1 MARRVQSRQLVGRT
15 DELAALLDAATA
27 AAGGQARTVLISGD
41 AGIGKSRLITEAAA
55 HARSEGFIVALGGCL
70 QLGEVSVAY
79 APLVEALRDL
89 RVQLGEDELDAL
101 AGPGLAEIGAL
112 FGEGDGSTRPP
123 SGSSSLFEHLLAFL
137 TRLGQ
142 RQPVMLVFEDM
153 HWADASTR
161 DLVAFLGRNLRS
173 AAVAL
178 LLSYRA
184 DELHRRHPLRPLVAD
199 LERDPHVERITLE
212 GLDRAEL
219 VSLLGEISDDALPDA
234 AVDELLARSEGNP
247 FYVEELIAA
256 GGMGR
261 GLPATLAD
269 VILGRVA
276 MLSERT
282 QAVLHDAA
290 VLGHEVD
297 DALLA
302 DVTGQPLDVVITALR
317 EAVYDQLLAIDGD
330 ACRFRHALVR
340 EALYDDMLPGER
352 ERMHVAAAQALQT
365 SSRLSEQAR
374 WASIAY
380 HWDAAHDTAQAFE
393 ASVRAGIEAEK
404 VYALADA
411 AEQFE
416 RALRLHDR
424 VPDAD
429 SLAGMTRADLLVR
442 AADAV
447 QASSRT
453 SRAIVLAEAALRELG
468 DDARPEARALVLVRI
483 GLSNWTQHHGAASVA
498 AYEQAVAILDGRPP
512 SRERARALAALGQS
526 LMLRNL
532 YRDAEATLRQAIDIA
547 TQVGARDVEGHAL
560 CSLGP
565 SLAGLGHV
573 DEGLVMVRR
582 ARELSAEFGSDDV
595 SRTYVNE
602 AHSLYIG
609 GRRYDEAAKVAAEGV
624 EYAIQHGQ
632 QSHYGE
638 AIAGNAIAALI
649 CAGRWRDAERV
660 RADPRVPGG
669 DPYLELRFLALLLGQ
684 GRYDEAR
691 RLVRASLDS
700 TADADDVQFRA
711 QALLLAGELVAIDQR
726 WDDARD
732 LVSQALDMASRTD
745 DQFYSAQILGAA
757 MGIEADR
764 AESARGAAERAVADR
779 LAERVRA
786 FPAAV
791 TALGADLLPESR
803 AWLVTADAQHERL
816 LGRDTAAGWAAVADI
831 WDDVGQPH
839 PVAMARYRQA
849 DALLRARG
857 DRDDA
862 ARVARDALRIA
873 ERLGAEPLAA
883 RIRQLA
889 QRGRLELSGAPA
901 ARDPAAALNITP
913 REIDVLRLLA
923 DGRTNRQIG
932 EALFISEKT
941 ASVHVTNLLRKLG
954 VPNRV
959 EAAAIAQ
966 RVGLSGSG

>member
-1 MARRVQSRQLVGRT
+1 MF
-15 DELAALLDAATA
+15 DAATA
-27 AAGGQARTVLISGD
+27 AASGQARTVLISGD

-55 HARSEGFIVALGGCL
+55 QARSEGFIVALGGCL

-112 FGEGDGSTRPP
+112 FGEGEGSTRPP

-184 DELHRRHPLRPLVAD
+184 DELHRRHRLRPLVAD
-199 LERDPHVERITLE
+199 LEREPHVEQIALD

-317 EAVYDQLLAIDGD
+317 EAVYDQLLAIEGD

-352 ERMHVAAAQALQT
+352 ERMHVAAAQAVQT

-380 HWDAAHDTAQAFE
+380 HWDAAHDPPQAFE

-453 SRAIVLAEAALRELG
+453 SRSIVLAEAALRELG
-468 DDARPEARALVLVRI
+468 DDAPPEARALVLVRI

-498 AYEQAVAILDGRPP
+498 AYERAVAILDGRPP

-565 SLAGLGHV
+565 SLAGLGHI
-573 DEGLVMVRR
+573 DEGVTAVRR

-649 CAGRWRDAERV
+649 CAGRWHDAERV

-691 RLVRASLDS
+691 RLVRESLDS
-700 TADADDVQFRA
+700 TAEADDVQFRA
-711 QALLLAGELVAIDQR
+711 QALLLAGELAAIDQR

-757 MGIEADR
+757 MSIEADR
-764 AESARGAAERAVADR
+764 AEATHGGAAERTVADR

-786 FPAAV
+786 FPAVV

-803 AWLVTADAQHERL
+803 AWLATADAQHERL

-831 WDDVGQPH
+831 WDDVGQPY
-839 PVAMARYRQA
+839 PAATARYRQA
-849 DALLRARG
+849 DALLRGRG

-889 QRGRLELSGAPA
+889 QRGRLELSADGAQA
-901 ARDPAAALNITP
+901 VRDPAAALNVTP

>member
-1 MARRVQSRQLVGRT
+1 MYG
-15 DELAALLDAATA
+15 A
-27 AAGGQARTVLISGD
+27 AAAAASGQARTVLVSGD

-55 HARSEGFIVALGGCL
+55 HARAQGFIVALGGCL

-89 RVQLGEDELDAL
+89 RIQLGADELNAL

-112 FGEGDGSTRPP
+112 FGDGGGSARPP

-184 DELHRRHPLRPLVAD
+184 DELHRRHPLRPVVAD
-199 LERDPHVERITLE
+199 LEREPHVERIALD

-234 AVDELLARSEGNP
+234 AVDELLTRSEGNP
-247 FYVEELIAA
+247 FYVEELVAA
-256 GGMGR
+256 GGFGR

-276 MLSERT
+276 TLSERT

-302 DVTGQPLDVVITALR
+302 EVTGQPLDVVITALR
-317 EAVYDQLLAIDGD
+317 EAVYDQLLAIEGD

-340 EALYDDMLPGER
+340 EALYDDLLPGER
-352 ERMHVAAAQALQT
+352 ERMHVAAAEALQA

-380 HWDAAHDTAQAFE
+380 HWDSAHDAPRAFE
-393 ASVRAGIEAEK
+393 ASVRAGIEAEN

-416 RALRLHDR
+416 RALRLRDR

-429 SLAGMTRADLLVR
+429 ALVNLTRADLLIR

-453 SRAIVLAEAALRELG
+453 SRSIVLAEAALRELG
-468 DDARPEARALVLVRI
+468 EDAPPEPRALVLVRI

-498 AYEQAVAILDGRPP
+498 AYERAVAILDGRPP
-512 SRERARALAALGQS
+512 SPERARALSALGQS

-532 YRDAEATLRQAIDIA
+532 YRDAERTLRQAIDIA
-547 TQVGARDVEGHAL
+547 SQVDARAVEGHAL

-565 SLAGLGHV
+565 ALAGLGHI
-573 DEGLVMVRR
+573 DEGLVAVRR
-582 ARELSAEFGSDDV
+582 ARRLSLQFGPPVDV
-595 SRTYVNE
+595 SRAYVNE

-609 GRRYDEAAKVAAEGV
+609 ARYDEAAEVAAEGV
-624 EYAIQHGQ
+624 EYAVQHGQ
-632 QSHYGE
+632 QRHYGE
-638 AIAGNAIAALI
+638 AIAGNAIAALT
-649 CAGRWRDAERV
+649 CAGRWRDAEQV
-660 RADPRVPGG
+660 RADPRVPSG
-669 DPYLELRFLALLLGQ
+669 DPYLELRWLALLLGR
-684 GRYDEAR
+684 GSFDDAH
-691 RLVRASLDS
+691 RLLHESLDA

-711 QALLLAGELVAIDQR
+711 QALMLAGELAAIEQR
-726 WDDARD
+726 WDDARK
-732 LVSQALDMASRTD
+732 LVSQALDKASRTD
-745 DQFYSAQILGAA
+745 DQYYSAQILAAA

-764 AESARGAAERAVADR
+764 AVPAERAVADAAAERAVADA

-791 TALGADLLPESR
+791 EARGGVLLPEAR
-803 AWLVTADAQHERL
+803 AWLATAEAQYERL
-816 LGRDTAAGWAAVADI
+816 LGRDTPAGWAAVAGS

-839 PVAMARYRQA
+839 AAATARSWPA
-849 DALLRARG
+849 AALLRGRG
-857 DRDDA
+857 DRAAA
-862 ARVARDALRIA
+862 ARVARDALRVA

-889 QRGRLELSGAPA
+889 QRGRLELADGHAAP
-901 ARDPAAALNITP
+901 DPAAALNVTP

-923 DGRTNRQIG
+923 DGLTNRQIG
-932 EALFISEKT
+932 AALFISEKT

>member
-1 MARRVQSRQLVGRT
+1 MF
-15 DELAALLDAATA
+15 DAATA
-27 AAGGQARTVLISGD
+27 AASGQARTVLISGD

-55 HARSEGFIVALGGCL
+55 QARSEGFIVALGGCL

-112 FGEGDGSTRPP
+112 FGEGGGSTRTA

-142 RQPVMLVFEDM
+142 RQPVLLVFEDM

-184 DELHRRHPLRPLVAD
+184 DELHRRHPLRPLVTD
-199 LERDPHVERITLE
+199 LEREPHVERIALD

-290 VLGHEVD
+290 VLGHEID

-302 DVTGQPLDVVITALR
+302 DVTAQPLDVVITALR
-317 EAVYDQLLAIDGD
+317 EAVYDQLLAIEGD

-340 EALYDDMLPGER
+340 EALYDDLLPGER
-352 ERMHVAAAQALQT
+352 ERMHVAAALALQT

-380 HWDAAHDTAQAFE
+380 HWDAAHDTPRAYE
-393 ASVRAGIEAEK
+393 ASVQAGIEAEK

-416 RALRLHDR
+416 RALRLRDR

-429 SLAGMTRADLLVR
+429 SLVGMTRADLLVR

-453 SRAIVLAEAALRELG
+453 SRSIVLAEAALRELG
-468 DDARPEARALVLVRI
+468 DDAPPEARALVLVRI

-498 AYEQAVAILDGRPP
+498 AYEQAVAMLDGRPP

-582 ARELSAEFGSDDV
+582 ARELSAGFGSDDV

-691 RLVRASLDS
+691 RLVRESLDS
-700 TADADDVQFRA
+700 TAEADDVQFRA
-711 QALLLAGELVAIDQR
+711 QALLLAGELAAIDQR

-764 AESARGAAERAVADR
+764 AEAARGGAAERAVADR

-791 TALGADLLPESR
+791 TALGADLLPESG
-803 AWLVTADAQHERL
+803 AWLATAEVQHERL

-831 WDDVGQPH
+831 WDDVGQPY
-839 PVAMARYRQA
+839 PAATARYRQA
-849 DALLRARG
+849 DALLRGRG

-889 QRGRLELSGAPA
+889 QRGRLELSADGAQA
-901 ARDPAAALNITP
+901 VRDPAAALNVTP

>member
-1 MARRVQSRQLVGRT
+1 LYG
-15 DELAALLDAATA
+15 A
-27 AAGGQARTVLISGD
+27 AASAANGEARTVLISGD

-55 HARSEGFIVALGGCL
+55 HARAEGFIVALGGCL

-101 AGPGLAEIGAL
+101 AGPGLAEISAL
-112 FGEGDGSTRPP
+112 LGDGDGGTRM
-123 SGSSSLFEHLLAFL
+123 SAGSSSLFEHLLAFL

-142 RQPVMLVFEDM
+142 RQPVMLIFEDM

-184 DELHRRHPLRPLVAD
+184 DELHRRHPLRPVVAD
-199 LERDPHVERITLE
+199 LERDPHVERIALA
-212 GLDRAEL
+212 GLDRGEL
-219 VSLLGEISDDALPDA
+219 VRLLGEISDDTLADA

-247 FYVEELIAA
+247 FYVEELVAA
-256 GGMGR
+256 GGFGR

-276 MLSERT
+276 TLSERT

-290 VLGHEVD
+290 VLGNEVD

-302 DVTGQPLDVVITALR
+302 DVTGQPIEVIITALR
-317 EAVYDQLLAIDGD
+317 EAVYDQLLAIEGD

-340 EALYDDMLPGER
+340 EALYDDLLPGER
-352 ERMHVAAAQALQT
+352 ERMHVAAALALERST
-365 SSRLSEQAR
+365 RLSEQAR

-380 HWDAAHDTAQAFE
+380 HWDAAHDAPRAFE
-393 ASVRAGIEAEK
+393 ASVRAGIEAEN

-424 VPDAD
+424 VPDAE
-429 SLAGMTRADLLVR
+429 SIVGMTRADLLIR
-442 AADAV
+442 TADAV
-447 QASSRT
+447 QASARSVR
-453 SRAIVLAEAALRELG
+453 SIVLGEAALRELG
-468 DDARPEARALVLVRI
+468 DDAPPEQRALVLVRL

-498 AYEQAVAILDGRPP
+498 AYEQAVAILDGRPA
-512 SRERARALAALGQS
+512 SRERAFALAALGQS
-526 LMLRNL
+526 LMLRNR

-547 TQVGARDVEGHAL
+547 SHVDARDVEGHAL

-573 DEGLVMVRR
+573 DDGLAAVRR
-582 ARELSAEFGSDDV
+582 GRTLSAAYGSDDV

-609 GRRYDEAAKVAAEGV
+609 GRYDQAAEVAAEGV
-624 EYAIQHGQ
+624 EYAIEHGQ

-638 AIAGNAIAALI
+638 AIAGNEIAALI
-649 CAGRWRDAERV
+649 CAGRWREAEQV
-660 RADPRVPGG
+660 RADPRVPSG
-669 DPYLELRFLALLLGQ
+669 DPYLELRYLALLLGR
-684 GRYDEAR
+684 GSYDEAR
-691 RLVRASLDS
+691 LLIRDSLDL
-700 TADADDVQFRA
+700 TAEADDVQFRA
-711 QALLLAGELVAIDQR
+711 QALMLAGELAAIEQR
-726 WDDARD
+726 WDDARE
-732 LVSQALDMASRTD
+732 LVSQALDLASRTD
-745 DQFYSAQILGAA
+745 DQYYGAQILGAA
-757 MGIEADR
+757 MSIEADR
-764 AESARGAAERAVADR
+764 VEATHGAAAHGAAAEPESARAVADQ
-779 LAERVRA
+779 LAERVHA
-786 FPAAV
+786 FPAVVAARGG
-791 TALGADLLPESR
+791 TLLPEPR
-803 AWLVTADAQHERL
+803 AWLATADAQHERL
-816 LGRDTAAGWAAVADI
+816 LGRDTAAGWAVVAGI

-839 PVAMARYRQA
+839 AAATARYQQA
-849 DALLRARG
+849 DALLRGRG

-862 ARVARDALRIA
+862 TAVARDALRIA
-873 ERLGAEPLAA
+873 ERLGAEPLAG

-889 QRGRLELSGAPA
+889 QRGRLDLSAA
-901 ARDPAAALNITP
+901 ATKVARDPAAALNVTP
-913 REIDVLRLLA
+913 RETDVLRLLA
-923 DGRTNRQIG
+923 EGLTNRQIG
-932 EALFISEKT
+932 EALYISEKT

-966 RVGLSGSG
+966 RVGLSAEPSG

>member
-1 MARRVQSRQLVGRT
+1 M
-15 DELAALLDAATA
+15 
-27 AAGGQARTVLISGD
+27 LISGD

-55 HARSEGFIVALGGCL
+55 HARAQGFIVALGGCL

-89 RVQLGEDELDAL
+89 RTQLGEDELDAL

-112 FGEGDGSTRPP
+112 FGEGNGGTRPAA
-123 SGSSSLFEHLLAFL
+123 GSSSLFEHLLAFL

-173 AAVAL
+173 VAVAL

-184 DELHRRHPLRPLVAD
+184 DELHRRHPLRPVIAD
-199 LERDPHVERITLE
+199 LERQTHVERVALD

-219 VSLLGEISDDALPDA
+219 VSLLGEISEDALPDA
-234 AVDELLARSEGNP
+234 AVDDLLARSEGNP

-256 GGMGR
+256 GGVGR

-276 MLSERT
+276 TLSERT

-290 VLGHEVD
+290 VLGNEVD

-302 DVTGQPLDVVITALR
+302 DVSGQPIDVVITALR
-317 EAVYDQLLAIDGD
+317 EAVYDQLLAIEGD

-352 ERMHVAAAQALQT
+352 ERMHVAAAQALQA

-380 HWDAAHDTAQAFE
+380 HWDAAHDAPQAFE
-393 ASVRAGIEAEK
+393 ASVRAGIEAEH

-429 SLAGMTRADLLVR
+429 GLAGMTRADLLVR

-447 QASSRT
+447 QASART
-453 SRAIVLAEAALRELG
+453 SRSIVLAEAALRELG
-468 DDARPEARALVLVRI
+468 DDAPPENRAMVLVRI

-547 TQVGARDVEGHAL
+547 SQVGARDVEGHAL

-582 ARELSAEFGSDDV
+582 ARELSAEFGRSDDV
-595 SRTYVNE
+595 SRAYVNE

-649 CAGRWRDAERV
+649 CAGRWNDAERV

-669 DPYLELRFLALLLGQ
+669 DPYLELRFLALLLGR
-684 GRYDEAR
+684 GSYDEAR
-691 RLVRASLDS
+691 RLVQESLDS

-711 QALLLAGELVAIDQR
+711 QALMLAGELASIEQR
-726 WDDARD
+726 WDDARS
-732 LVSQALDMASRTD
+732 LLGQALDMASRTD
-745 DQFYSAQILGAA
+745 DQYYGAQIIGAA
-757 MGIEADR
+757 MSIEANR
-764 AESARGAAERAVADR
+764 IEAAHGGAAAGAAVVDR

-786 FPAAV
+786 FPVAV
-791 TALGADLLPESR
+791 QARGAVLLPEAR
-803 AWLVTADAQHERL
+803 AWLATADAEHERA
-816 LGRDTAAGWAAVADI
+816 LGRDTAAGWAAVAGI
-831 WDDVGQPH
+831 WDDLGQPY
-839 PVAMARYRQA
+839 PAATARHRQA
-849 DALLRARG
+849 DALLRGRG
-857 DRDDA
+857 DRDEA
-862 ARVARDALRIA
+862 ATVARDAMRTA
-873 ERLGAEPLAA
+873 ERLGAEPLAG

-889 QRGRLELSGAPA
+889 QRGRLELSSTRAAP
-901 ARDPAAALNITP
+901 DPAAALNVTP

-923 DGRTNRQIG
+923 DGLTNRQIG
-932 EALFISEKT
+932 AALFISEKT

-954 VPNRV
+954 VPNRL

-966 RVGLSGSG
+966 RSGLSGSG